1 MHCCYI
7 VRQLL
12 KSSSKQYRNS
22 ITDKN
27 GPGGSGTHDL
37 SQLFLRLL
45 YLLYLNGQQLWK
57 ENCTVQIPPA
67 PLFFFTACSPKPC
80 TIKQICKKASQ
91 GSKKLR
97 RKVCA
102 GLGRLTEGK
111 MEKWKKPAHTAD
123 CSNHVWM

>member
-1 MHCCYI
+1 LNP
-7 VRQLL
+7 RPQPTF
-12 KSSSKQYRNS
+12 SKVA
-22 ITDKN
+22 
-27 GPGGSGTHDL
+27 L
-37 SQLFLRLL
+37 SPLSKWAAAMEREL
-45 YLLYLNGQQLWK
+45 
-57 ENCTVQIPPA
+57 TVQIPPA
-67 PLFFFTACSPKPC
+67 PLFFFAACSPKPC

-102 GLGRLTEGK
+102 GLGRLAEGK